1 MKNIFNNSLIVF
13 AGIFLLSSCQNNK
26 GSDQNAG
33 IKHISQS
40 NSPFIDSLMNAL
52 YYNANYG
59 EYYRFA
65 NGQYICDTT
74 YVENSDTIFDVLY
87 MSLGKVIIENDFDKD
102 GKNDALVSLSES
114 GGGSGIFISVALML
128 NKNNV
133 PVYTDSKSLGD
144 RISLDSAAMVGDS
157 VFIYSIVQGPDEPMC
172 CPTTPYVFKIFYH
185 DNKLQLLNEP
195 E

>member
-1 MKNIFNNSLIVF
+1 MKNIFNISLIIF
-13 AGIFLLSSCQNNK
+13 AGLFLLSSCQNNN
-26 GSDQNAG
+26 GSDHNAG
-33 IKHISQS
+33 IKHISKS

-59 EYYRFA
+59 EYIRFS

-74 YVENSDTIFDVLY
+74 YVENSDTIHDVLY

-114 GGGSGIFISVALML
+114 GGGSGIFISVTLML

-133 PVYTDSKSLGD
+133 PVYVDSKSLGD
-144 RISLDSAAMVGDS
+144 RIRLDSASIVGDS
-157 VFIYSIVQGPDEPMC
+157 VFIYSIVQGPNEPMC
-172 CPTTPYVFKIFYH
+172 CPTMPYIFKLVFRN
-185 DNKLQLLNEP
+185 NKLQLLNELY
-195 E
+195 